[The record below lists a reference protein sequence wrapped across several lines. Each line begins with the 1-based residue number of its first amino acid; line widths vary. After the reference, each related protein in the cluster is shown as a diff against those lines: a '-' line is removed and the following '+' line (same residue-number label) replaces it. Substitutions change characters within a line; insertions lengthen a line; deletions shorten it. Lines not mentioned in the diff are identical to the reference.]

1 MKKATA
7 LSICVMLAFFNL
19 VPTSLSLAGGPDKAL
34 SPATQTVVPV
44 EEPPQSVQKTVEVV
58 RPVRPIR
65 TNDSFIS
72 GPALLSVSRTLSPAT
87 EALGSN
93 QALDQMSHP
102 NSQRGQRQLR
112 GQEGEGSFGSGG
124 DSHPQQRP
132 RGNPVPVQPVN
143 APHPQIAGNQGIVRP
158 PGNVNPHVRPP
169 ENPVNQPSSQG
180 PSQVPGSG
188 VQSCI
193 IVLSK
198 NVVGC
203 HVVDRP
209 ARPLQREQF
218 QDLIKQASQI
228 MSSNYDVVVPEEAI
242 IGFVKYGAANRYGVV
257 IDWGKVSQKQFPQNP
272 LRGVQG

>member
-1 MKKATA
+1 MNRKSKTQLRPLA
-7 LSICVMLAFFNL
+7 LILALALFN
-19 VPTSLSLAGGPDKAL
+19 VPPTSLSLAGGPGSDGPNRTL
-34 SPATQTVVPV
+34 SPPTVVPV
-44 EEPPQSVQKTVEVV
+44 QEQQPLVQPTAEAV

-65 TNDSFIS
+65 TNNSSFIS
-72 GPALLSVSRTLSPAT
+72 GPASLGVSRTLSQPT
-87 EALGSN
+87 KALGSN

-112 GQEGEGSFGSGG
+112 GQEGEGSFRPGG
-124 DSHPQQRP
+124 DSRP
-132 RGNPVPVQPVN
+132 RPRPGENPAPLQPVN
-143 APHPQIAGNQGIVRP
+143 APHPQIAGNQP
-158 PGNVNPHVRPP
+158 P
-169 ENPVNQPSSQG
+169 SQG

-203 HVVDRP
+203 HSVDRP

-257 IDWGKVSQKQFPQNP
+257 IDWDKVSQKQFPQNP
-272 LRGVQG
+272 LRGGQG